1 MTLIRD
7 KVLDKLLNP
16 SARISVA
23 ILMFIKSKKKG
34 VTVAQAEEFWA
45 NHPEGREIR
54 SKKDGKRVVDNTIR
68 NTLQKLVKDK
78 NKFLISE
85 KIGKSYV
92 YFYNEE
98 TDELKN
104 NLFASE
110 SIPDLIRWALT
121 FQKYKGLTFMK
132 ELEDLLGLCIDD
144 LLIEYELEMNELRP
158 FIDFETNEHV
168 YSGWGKNV
176 HTDDITKKVADYMAY
191 FYGVISITNETVEFT
206 YRSFQTGK
214 IDVFS
219 NVKPYLLKEH
229 AKRWYLI
236 ASIEN
241 TSELRP
247 FSLDRIT
254 EINEDFKSKKYAIP
268 SDFNP
273 SEYWKDCVGIY
284 RDPVKGAQKVSFE
297 LKNGPRY
304 NNIKYLVSSPLH
316 ASQKA
321 IHVDETWMRFE
332 YDIHIGAEVVRHIRQ
347 WGLDNLRHIYP
358 NDLDEDVRNA

>member
-23 ILMFIKSKKKG
+23 ILTFIKSKKKG
-34 VTVAQAEEFWA
+34 VTVAQVEEFWA
-45 NHPEGREIR
+45 KHPDGREMTK
-54 SKKDGKRVVDNTIR
+54 SKKDGTRAIDNTIR
-68 NTLQKLVKDK
+68 KKLNDLVTHE
-78 NKFLISE
+78 FLIKVETS
-85 KIGKSYV
+85 KAFL
-92 YFYNEE
+92 YFYKEE

-104 NLFASE
+104 NLFTSE
-110 SIPDLIRWALT
+110 NIPDLIRWAIT
-121 FQKYKGLTFMK
+121 FNKYKGLTFMK

-144 LLIEYELEMNELRP
+144 LLIEYELEMTELRP

-176 HTDDITKKVADYMAY
+176 HTDDITKKVADYMSY

-214 IDVFS
+214 IGVFS

-268 SDFNP
+268 SDFDP
-273 SEYWKDCVGIY
+273 SEYWKYCVGIY

-304 NNIKYLVSSPLH
+304 NNINYLISSPLH

-321 IHVDETWMRFE
+321 IHLDETWMLFE
-332 YDIHIGAEVVRHIRQ
+332 YNIHIGPEVIRHIRQ
-347 WGLDNLRHIYP
+347 WGLDNVRRIFP
-358 NDLDEDVRNA
+358 DSLDEHVRKG

>member
-34 VTVAQAEEFWA
+34 VTVAQVEEFWA
-45 NHPEGREIR
+45 KHPDGREMTR
-54 SKKDGKRVVDNTIR
+54 SKKDGARTIDNTIR
-68 NTLQKLVKDK
+68 KKLNDLVSHKLLIK
-78 NKFLISE
+78 VETSKAFL
-85 KIGKSYV
+85 
-92 YFYNEE
+92 YFYKEE

-110 SIPDLIRWALT
+110 NIPDLMRWAIT
-121 FQKYKGLTFMK
+121 FNKYKGLTFMT

-158 FIDFETNEHV
+158 FIDFETNDRI

-176 HTDDITKKVADYMAY
+176 FDNDITDKVAENMAY

-214 IDVFS
+214 ISVIS
-219 NVKPYLLKEH
+219 NAKPYLLKEH

-236 ASIEN
+236 ASVED
-241 TSELRP
+241 SAELRP
-247 FSLDRIT
+247 YSLDRIIK
-254 EINEDFKSKKYAIP
+254 INKDFKSKKYAIP
-268 SDFNP
+268 SDFDP
-273 SEYWKDCVGIY
+273 SEYWKDSVGIF
-284 RDPVKGAQKVSFE
+284 RDAKEGAQKVSFE
-297 LKNGPRY
+297 LKNGPSF
-304 NNIKYLVSSPLH
+304 NNINYLISSPLH

-321 IHVDETWMRFE
+321 IHVDGTWMRFE
-332 YDIHIGAEVVRHIRQ
+332 YTIHIGPEVVRHIRQ
-347 WGLDNLRHIYP
+347 WGLDNLRKIQPHS
-358 NDLDEDVRNA
+358 LDEHVRNG